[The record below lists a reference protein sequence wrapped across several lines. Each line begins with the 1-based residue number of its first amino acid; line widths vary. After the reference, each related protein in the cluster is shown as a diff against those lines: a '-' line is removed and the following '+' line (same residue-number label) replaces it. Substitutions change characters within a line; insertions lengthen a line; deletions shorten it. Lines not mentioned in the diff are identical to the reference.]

1 MATYVHPG
9 VYVQELP
16 GPQTIVTAPSSTAVF
31 VGAAEAGPC
40 NAPTLVTSWNQYLAA
55 FGGLVWG
62 APMPLAVYA
71 FFAEGGSVCY
81 VVRTEA
87 APALSPASLT
97 AGPLLITAAAPGAWG
112 DRLAVTITQTGPA
125 FALNVLYK
133 ASGPGAAPT
142 ALDQIA
148 AAYAAANAL
157 PIQTVAGQNWY
168 PVESFPGFSAADLQG
183 GQGGAP
189 PAIESRINAVS
200 LFIRVA
206 VSGAAPPAVQAQ
218 PAALS
223 GGAGDPAPTSAQLA
237 AALAT
242 LDVLT
247 GISLL
252 CVPDTVLIQSPTL
265 QKAALQQAL
274 TYGEGRLHTDLF
286 CILDPPF
293 GLSVADILA
302 FKTGAASADGV
313 IPPGQALQSPY
324 GALYYPWLTVLNPQT
339 SMNLPMAP
347 GGAMAGR
354 YANVDAS
361 VGPWQA
367 PAGIN
372 NGLLS
377 MATGVMTPVT
387 DTDQDSLNPA
397 GVNAIRALVN
407 YGICAYGAR
416 TLSPQPDQIYI
427 GVRRLLTMIEV
438 SVCSSLQWVV
448 FEPNTT
454 QLWASVTRDVTA
466 FLTNLWQAGALFG
479 AASAEAFHVICDAS
493 NNPPEAQTQGQLFID
508 IMVAPTYPAEFIVIR
523 IQMATLA
530 AS

>member
-1 MATYVHPG
+1 MATYLHPG

-16 GPQTIVTAPSSTAVF
+16 GPQQITAASTSNTVF
-31 VGAAEAGPC
+31 IGAAETGPC
-40 NAPTLVTSWNQYLAA
+40 NTPTLVTSWNQYLAA

-71 FFAEGGSVCY
+71 FFAEGGAVCY

-87 APALSPASLT
+87 APAQSSASLT
-97 AGPLLITAAAPGAWG
+97 VGPLLITAAAPGAWG
-112 DRLAVTITQTGPA
+112 DSLAVTLTQTGPA
-125 FALNVLYK
+125 FALNVLYS
-133 ASGPGAAPT
+133 APGPGAAPT
-142 ALDQIA
+142 VLDQIA
-148 AAYAAANAL
+148 AAYAAANGL
-157 PIQTVAGQNWY
+157 PTQTLAGQSWY
-168 PVESFPGFSAADLQG
+168 PVESFPGFSAVDLQG
-183 GQGGAP
+183 QGGGP
-189 PAIESRINAVS
+189 PAIESRINATS

-206 VSGAAPPAVQAQ
+206 VSGAAPPAAQTQ
-218 PAALS
+218 PAALW

-242 LDVLT
+242 LDPLT

-265 QKAALQQAL
+265 QKAAVQQAL
-274 TYGEGRLHTDLF
+274 TYGEGRPHTDLF

-313 IPPGQALQSPY
+313 IPSGQALQSPY
-324 GALYYPWLTVLNPQT
+324 GALYYPWLTVQYPQ
-339 SMNLPMAP
+339 SGMILPMAP

-354 YANVDAS
+354 YANVDAT

-367 PAGIN
+367 PAGII
-372 NGLLS
+372 NGGLS

-397 GVNAIRALVN
+397 GVNAIRSLVN

-416 TLSPQPDQIYI
+416 TLSPDPDQIYI

-438 SVCSSLQWVV
+438 SLYSSLQWVV

-479 AASAEAFHVICDAS
+479 ATSAEAFHVICDAS
-493 NNPPEAQTQGQLFID
+493 NNPPEVQTQGQLFID
-508 IMVAPTYPAEFIVIR
+508 IMVAPTYPAEFIAIR

-530 AS
+530 TS